1 MRMKLFFMI
10 LMICVLT
17 ACSNKEPPVSQQ
29 ENDSQIQMESS
40 DSNMGENAAIP
51 SQDGN
56 MTELKMSDMV
66 IRITSGDSS
75 ATFQLYDTEAAK
87 GLYRQLPL
95 KLELENFR
103 EAQWMFY
110 PPEKLSVT
118 DSEAYHDGKKG
129 ELSYYASWGD
139 VFMLYED
146 FYAGDEMHRLGVCLD
161 GIDNIAEMSGSVQ
174 ISAETSENTDGN
186 KQTPET
192 NTDMEEN
199 VMKITVGDTTFTA
212 TLADNSSAEALKEML
227 MEGPL
232 TIDMSD
238 YGNMEKVGPIGKN
251 LPENNEQIT
260 TEAGDIILYLGNSLV
275 IYYDTNTW
283 NFTRLGKIND
293 VTQAELK
300 EALGNGDVIVT
311 FSID

>member
-1 MRMKLFFMI
+1 MKLFFMI
-10 LMICVLT
+10 LMICMLT

-129 ELSYYASWGD
+129 ELSYYAPWGD

>member
-1 MRMKLFFMI
+1 MKLFFMI

>member
-1 MRMKLFFMI
+1 MKLFFMI
-10 LMICVLT
+10 LMICMLT

-129 ELSYYASWGD
+129 ELSYYAPWGD

-199 VMKITVGDTTFTA
+199 VMKITVGDTTFMA

>member
-1 MRMKLFFMI
+1 MKLFFMI

-227 MEGPL
+227 MKGPL

>member
-10 LMICVLT
+10 LMICMLT

-129 ELSYYASWGD
+129 ELSYYAPWGD

>member
-1 MRMKLFFMI
+1 MKLFFMI

-129 ELSYYASWGD
+129 ELSYYAPWGD

-227 MEGPL
+227 MKGPL

>member
-1 MRMKLFFMI
+1 MKLFFMI
-10 LMICVLT
+10 LMICMLT

-56 MTELKMSDMV
+56 MTELKMLDMV

-87 GLYRQLPL
+87 ELYRQLPL

-129 ELSYYASWGD
+129 ELSYYAPWGD

-186 KQTPET
+186 TQTPET

>member
-1 MRMKLFFMI
+1 MKLFFMI
-10 LMICVLT
+10 LMICMLT
-17 ACSNKEPPVSQQ
+17 ACSNKEPPVSQH

-129 ELSYYASWGD
+129 ELSYYAPWGD

>member
-1 MRMKLFFMI
+1 MKLFFMI
-10 LMICVLT
+10 LMICMLT

-66 IRITSGDSS
+66 IRITSDDSS

-129 ELSYYASWGD
+129 ELSYYAPWGD

-146 FYAGDEMHRLGVCLD
+146 FYAGDEMHRLGVSLD

-199 VMKITVGDTTFTA
+199 VMKITVGDTTFMA
-212 TLADNSSAEALKEML
+212 TLADNSSAEALMEML

-238 YGNMEKVGPIGKN
+238 YGNMEKVGSIGKN

>member
-10 LMICVLT
+10 LMICMLT
-17 ACSNKEPPVSQQ
+17 ACGSEESPVSQP
-29 ENDSQIQMESS
+29 ENDSQIQVESS
-40 DSNMGENAAIP
+40 DSNMEENANIP

-56 MTELKMSDMV
+56 VTELKMSDVV

-87 GLYRQLPL
+87 ELYGQLPL
-95 KLELENFR
+95 TLELENFR
-103 EAQWMFY
+103 DAQWMFY

-118 DSEAYHDGKKG
+118 DREAYHDGKKG
-129 ELSYYASWGD
+129 ELSYYAPWGD

-161 GIDNIAEMSGSVQ
+161 GIDNIAEMYGSVQ
-174 ISAETSENTDGN
+174 LTAEIFQNTEDN
-186 KQTPET
+186 AQPPET
-192 NTDMEEN
+192 NTDVEEN
-199 VMKITVGDTTFTA
+199 VMKITVGDTIFTA

-227 MEGPL
+227 MEEPL

-238 YGNMEKVGPIGKN
+238 YGNMEKVGSIGKS

-260 TEAGDIILYLGNSLV
+260 TEAGDIILYQGNSLV

-300 EALGNGDVIVT
+300 EALGDGDVIVT

>member
-1 MRMKLFFMI
+1 MKLFFMI
-10 LMICVLT
+10 LMICMLT

-40 DSNMGENAAIP
+40 DSNMGENAAIS

-66 IRITSGDSS
+66 IRITSDDSS

-129 ELSYYASWGD
+129 ELSYYAPWGD

>member
-1 MRMKLFFMI
+1 MKLFFMI
-10 LMICVLT
+10 LMICMLT

-186 KQTPET
+186 KQTPGT

-300 EALGNGDVIVT
+300 EALGNGDVIVI

>member
-1 MRMKLFFMI
+1 MKLFFMI
-10 LMICVLT
+10 LMICMMT

-129 ELSYYASWGD
+129 ELSYYAPWGD

-186 KQTPET
+186 KQTPEI

-238 YGNMEKVGPIGKN
+238 YGNMEKVGSIGKN
-251 LPENNEQIT
+251 LPENNEQVT

>member
-10 LMICVLT
+10 LMICMLT
-17 ACSNKEPPVSQQ
+17 ACSNKEPPVSQP

-129 ELSYYASWGD
+129 ELSYYAPWGD

-199 VMKITVGDTTFTA
+199 VMKITVGDTTFMA

>member
-1 MRMKLFFMI
+1 MKLFFMI
-10 LMICVLT
+10 LMICMLT

-129 ELSYYASWGD
+129 ELSYYAPWGD

-146 FYAGDEMHRLGVCLD
+146 FYAGDEMHRLGVSLD

-238 YGNMEKVGPIGKN
+238 YGNMEKVGSIGKN

>member
-1 MRMKLFFMI
+1 MKLFFMI
-10 LMICVLT
+10 LMICMLT
-17 ACSNKEPPVSQQ
+17 ACSNKKPPVSQQ

-129 ELSYYASWGD
+129 ELSYYAPWGD

>member
-129 ELSYYASWGD
+129 ELSYYAPWGD

-227 MEGPL
+227 MKGPL

>member
-1 MRMKLFFMI
+1 MPMKLFFMI
-10 LMICVLT
+10 LMICMLT

-87 GLYRQLPL
+87 ELYRQLPL

-129 ELSYYASWGD
+129 ELSYYAPWGD

>member
-10 LMICVLT
+10 LMICMLT

-186 KQTPET
+186 KQTPGT

-300 EALGNGDVIVT
+300 EALGNGDVIVI